1 MGGRPFV
8 YKIMTQNIRIEDNSG
23 DKRYF
28 TIAPNYI
35 LNHSTANDQ
44 ALYMQLKRLAG
55 ENSYCYP
62 SKAYLKK
69 QLKCGEKKLKKSFK
83 YLLDKKW
90 ITYLGKKRVPT
101 KGGEQWIDTYK
112 VEDIWEINSDY
123 YQGCSKRDPLSKEA
137 KGSPKEAKGSPKEAK
152 GSPKEAPKKN
162 SKKNS
167 KNNYNKI
174 NDDSENRPVKRK
186 DFKVSIGTYKR
197 LTDAYQQF
205 KGIELKGAEFGQVKQ
220 AIKTMLYSGR
230 TEQEIMDFMKF
241 AAEKCE
247 QITDPAVQKEFCWLK
262 NWTMITIKKKMPEF
276 LAGKFGG
283 QEEPIIPSYAKHYV

>member
-1 MGGRPFV
+1 MEQQKLFKVRDKRNKGWFYLDNEYLNGYAKLVGPVATAIYVSLCRHANDNQQCFPSRKKMAEEFNISEKTIKRHLKKLEKYNLISVQQEKGENGKFKNNV
-8 YKIMTQNIRIEDNSG
+8 YTLMDKDVWSPPWGQKGTTVNRG
-23 DKRYF
+23 DK
-28 TIAPNYI
+28 
-35 LNHSTANDQ
+35 LSSTV
-44 ALYMQLKRLAG
+44 G
-55 ENSYCYP
+55 
-62 SKAYLKK
+62 
-69 QLKCGEKKLKKSFK
+69 
-83 YLLDKKW
+83 
-90 ITYLGKKRVPT
+90 T
-101 KGGEQWIDTYK
+101 
-112 VEDIWEINSDY
+112 
-123 YQGCSKRDPLSKEA
+123 KRDTTVGTNLPNKDTN
-137 KGSPKEAKGSPKEAK
+137 
-152 GSPKEAPKKN
+152 KKKTN
-162 SKKNS
+162 IS
-167 KNNYNKI
+167 NKI